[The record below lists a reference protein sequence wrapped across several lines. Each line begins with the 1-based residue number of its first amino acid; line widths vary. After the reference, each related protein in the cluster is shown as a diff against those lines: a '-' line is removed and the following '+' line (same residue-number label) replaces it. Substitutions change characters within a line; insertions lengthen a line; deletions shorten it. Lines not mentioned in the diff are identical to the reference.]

1 VIDATPG
8 TIAGTAVPARGH
20 SPRRRPRVG
29 ALGTGWIGR
38 HRLEVL
44 AAADVADIVGIADPS
59 AAAMD
64 ATRAIAP
71 DATACET
78 LEDLLEQGLDGLI
91 VATPTAQHAVQSAVA
106 LQAGVAVCCQKPLA
120 RTAAEAEAVITTA
133 RRANALLMVDF
144 SYRYTEAA
152 QALRQQISAGAL
164 GTLVGAELTFHNAY
178 GPDKAWYR
186 NRELAG
192 GGCVTDLGV
201 HLIDLLTWLT
211 GATVVEVPA
220 SALYTAGR
228 VWAGAEAVEDFAQCQ
243 LRLDGGATATLTC
256 SWWLAAGCDALIDVT
271 LYGTAGGLRLRN
283 VGGSFYDFR
292 ADRLTG
298 TQQET
303 LTDRPDAW
311 GGRAVVDWARRLAEG
326 GAYDPACESHIAVS
340 RALDAIYTAAAARP

>member
-8 TIAGTAVPARGH
+8 TGAGTAVPARGR
-20 SPRRRPRVG
+20 SRRRPRVG

-38 HRLEVL
+38 HRLGVL
-44 AAADVADIVGIADPS
+44 AAADVVDIVGIADPS

-64 ATRAIAP
+64 AARAIAP
-71 DATACET
+71 NATACET
-78 LEDLLEQGLDGLI
+78 LEDLLEQELDGLI

-120 RTAAEAEAVITTA
+120 RTAAEAEALITTA

-152 QALRQQISAGAL
+152 QALRDQIAAGAL
-164 GTLVGAELTFHNAY
+164 GALVGAELTFHNAY

-186 NRELAG
+186 DRELAG

-220 SALYTAGR
+220 SALYTSGR
-228 VWAGAEAVEDFAQCQ
+228 VWTGADAVEDFAQCQ
-243 LRLDGGATATLTC
+243 LRLDDGATATLTC

-303 LTDRPDAW
+303 LTEGPDAW
-311 GGRAVVDWARRLAEG
+311 GGRAVVDWARRLTEG

-340 RALDAIYTAAAARP
+340 RALDAIYTAAAARR